1 MKRRKILIC
10 FLLGLCLL
18 MKPVVHV
25 QATTADESKEIT
37 EESSE
42 GSTDSGTVVV
52 GSDSGTESGS
62 ATIGTENSTTDTGSN
77 AGSTTGSQNTTG
89 STTGGQSSTGSTGTN
104 SYTSKSL
111 EDKKGKLSNAE
122 KEKDALQSSLSDIKA
137 IKEKLEKSRSD
148 LKSYVTELDS
158 NLSQIEAKVEQINS
172 LITEKEQEI
181 EETKENL
188 RLIKIQEKKQYEAM
202 KNRVKFIY
210 TRGNTAYLEILF
222 SSKSFGDMISKATYV
237 EKLAAYDKELL
248 VNYQE
253 TREEIATLEKELQ
266 EEQEVLEVAKQ
277 TAEQEQANVE
287 ELIVAKQE
295 QIEAYEADISKQE
308 EKIKEYEEYIAE
320 QNATIASLE
329 AAVEQEQKR
338 LEALGKNS
346 NVKYDGGMFTWPAP
360 GYTRISSDYG
370 NRMHPV
376 LGVYKFHNGV
386 DMAAPTG
393 SPILAAYNGT
403 VVAAAY
409 NASMGNYIMINHGD
423 GLYTVYMHCSALY
436 VSAGA
441 TVSAGDNIGAVGSTG
456 RSTGPHLHFS
466 VRLNGSYVSPWN
478 YL

>member
-1 MKRRKILIC
+1 MKKRKILIC
-10 FLLGLCLL
+10 ALLAFCLFAE
-18 MKPVVHV
+18 PVMQV
-25 QATTADESKEIT
+25 QATTTDETT
-37 EESSE
+37 EVTQESSE
-42 GSTDSGTVVV
+42 GSTDDGNVVVDGDNGSESGTTTTQT
-52 GSDSGTESGS
+52 DS
-62 ATIGTENSTTDTGSN
+62 STTS
-77 AGSTTGSQNTTG
+77 TG
-89 STTGGQSSTGSTGTN
+89 STTTTNTNTNSSQTSSGTGTT
-104 SYTSKSL
+104 SYTSKTL
-111 EDKKGKLSNAE
+111 ENKKDQLSSAE

-137 IKEKLEKSRSD
+137 IKEKLEKNRSD
-148 LKSYVTELDS
+148 LKSYVTELDN
-158 NLSQIEAKVEQINS
+158 NLAEIEAKVEQINT
-172 LITEKEQEI
+172 LIEEKEQEI
-181 EETKENL
+181 KETKESL

-202 KNRVKFIY
+202 KSRVKFIY

-253 TREEIATLEKELQ
+253 TREEITVLEKELQ
-266 EEQEVLEVAKQ
+266 EEQEVLEVAKE
-277 TAEQEQANVE
+277 TAKQEQANVE

-295 QIEAYEADISKQE
+295 QIEAYEADISAQE

-370 NRMHPV
+370 TRMHPI
-376 LGVYKFHNGV
+376 LGVEKFHNGV

-393 SPILAAYNGT
+393 SPVLAAYNGT

-423 GLYTVYMHCSALY
+423 GLYTIYMHCSALY
-436 VSAGA
+436 VSAG
-441 TVSAGDNIGAVGSTG
+441 TSVSAGDSIGAVGSTG

-466 VRLNGSYVSPWN
+466 VRLNGNYVSPWN